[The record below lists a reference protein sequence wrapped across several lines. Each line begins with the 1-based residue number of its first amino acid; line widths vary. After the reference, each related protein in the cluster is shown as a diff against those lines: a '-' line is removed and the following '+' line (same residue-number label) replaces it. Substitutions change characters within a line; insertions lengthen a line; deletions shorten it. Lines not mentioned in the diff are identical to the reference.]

1 MRRLLARWR
10 GGVGF
15 SPFSRLSWHCRVV
28 VAPDSLV
35 DCTQAGE
42 RLEVKELRE
51 ALIADKTLVFANSK
65 TSSLPKRHDQAIN
78 VLLVKWAREYYKRW
92 KKNPKSVEGDAFA
105 ALDLEDYIRR
115 ETSLPAHQSNFTAS
129 TFDIQTDASSVR
141 RRSGVVSSSPIWPAL
156 PAAYV

>member
-51 ALIADKTLVFANSK
+51 ALIADKTIEIKAGVRSVNVD
-65 TSSLPKRHDQAIN
+65 TMIN
-78 VLLVKWAREYYKRW
+78 KLCVEWAKDYYKRW
-92 KKNPKSVEGDAFA
+92 
-105 ALDLEDYIRR
+105 R
-115 ETSLPAHQSNFTAS
+115 
-129 TFDIQTDASSVR
+129 
-141 RRSGVVSSSPIWPAL
+141 
-156 PAAYV
+156 